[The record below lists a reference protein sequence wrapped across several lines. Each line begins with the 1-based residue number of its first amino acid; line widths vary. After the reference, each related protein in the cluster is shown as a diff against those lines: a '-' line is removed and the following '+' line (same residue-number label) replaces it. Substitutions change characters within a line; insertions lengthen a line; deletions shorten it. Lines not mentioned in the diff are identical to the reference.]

1 MNKFTGCL
9 VLSAFAT
16 LAGLSETARA
26 NETQVTYRLARD
38 AISHPIAVPG
48 ANTPMSLT
56 CTQTMP
62 SPGVGQATLLR
73 SNGEPNLYW
82 VGMDLA
88 TGTISSNA
96 SNTRNTHI
104 IWCDQAGSVAIE
116 VLDAIHI
123 QVTNYSNVEVDGVIN
138 FVW

>member
-26 NETQVTYRLARD
+26 NETQVNYRLA
-38 AISHPIAVPG
+38 AHEISHPIAVPG

-56 CTQTMP
+56 CAQTMP
-62 SPGVGQATLLR
+62 NPGVGQATLLR
-73 SNGEPNLYW
+73 GNALNSLFW

-88 TGTISSNA
+88 TGAISSNA
-96 SNTRNTHI
+96 SGTANTHI

-116 VLDAIHI
+116 VYDSLHI
-123 QVTNYSNVEVDGVIN
+123 QVNNYSSVTADGVIN